1 MSTLGR
7 KAMRKTLERL
17 KEDAMGNAK
26 FLMDLFVDLSK
37 EIDSMSREEQDL
49 FDLIIGPSYRATK
62 SLLRYVQSLEDYG
75 YELDEAWDKL
85 LKTVEQVKPAQKK
98 EEAKKTSYIK

>member
-7 KAMRKTLERL
+7 KAMKQTLERL
-17 KEDAMGNAK
+17 KKDAMGNTK
-26 FLMDLFVDLSK
+26 FVTNLFVDLLK
-37 EIDSMSREEQDL
+37 EMDSMSREEQDL
-49 FDLIIGPSYRATK
+49 VNLVTEPSLRAIK
-62 SLLRYVQSLEDYG
+62 SLLRYVQSLKDYG